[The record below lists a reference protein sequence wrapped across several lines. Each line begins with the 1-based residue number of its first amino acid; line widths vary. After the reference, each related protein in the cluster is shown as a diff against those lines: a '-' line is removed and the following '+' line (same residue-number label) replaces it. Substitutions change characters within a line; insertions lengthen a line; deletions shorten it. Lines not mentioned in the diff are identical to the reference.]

1 MLHFD
6 QVASDDASR
15 DEKGEIMGSH
25 TTVALIKALH
35 PTQLT
40 LGMDH
45 VRQKMDASR
54 AHMATFQA
62 FMERHPIKAV
72 LGPNGQLYII
82 DHHHWAR
89 AWLELGKERTPIV
102 VVRDLHK
109 LGKSAFWRRM
119 SELGDVHPYDEQGVH
134 RAISALPP
142 TVEGMIDDPYRSLA
156 AFARNAG
163 GYRKPKCA
171 YADFQWAAFFRKHVK
186 GDLHTIHGF
195 AQALANAT
203 RLARSRTARKLPGY
217 LGA

>member
-1 MLHFD
+1 
-6 QVASDDASR
+6 
-15 DEKGEIMGSH
+15 MGSH
-25 TTVALIKALH
+25 STMALIKALH

-40 LGMDH
+40 LGMHH

-54 AHMATFQA
+54 AHVATFEE
-62 FMERHPIKAV
+62 FMERRPVKAV

-89 AWLELGKERTPIV
+89 AWLELGKEQTPIV

-109 LGKSAFWRRM
+109 LGKRAFWQRI
-119 SELGDVHPYDEQGVH
+119 SELGDVHPYDEHGV
-134 RAISALPP
+134 RRSISALPP

-171 YADFQWAAFFRKHVK
+171 YADFQWVAFFRKHVK
-186 GDLHTIHGF
+186 GDLRTIHGF
-195 AQALANAT
+195 AQALADAT